1 MPQSDSMPQNASSF
15 RSQIGVLLM
24 ITGLFLLNFLSRLI
38 LGPLLPAVEEDLGI
52 SHSSAGALF
61 LSASLGYCSGLLLSG
76 FISSRLTH
84 RRTIIFSASTVG
96 LILVATFFVEAFW
109 VLTLCVFLLG
119 LAAGP
124 HLPSSLATITTLVD
138 KKDWGKAIS
147 VHELAPNLSFVIA
160 PIFAEVLL
168 SWTSWQGA
176 FGILGSIVLLMSL
189 VFAVFSR
196 GGDFHGEALHAKTV
210 LELVRRRSFWV
221 MLVFFGLGIGGS
233 LAVYNMVPL
242 YLVAEHGM
250 SRGSANTLLALS
262 RILGLAAA
270 FLAGWATDR
279 LGAKRTIGISFLITG
294 LLTLVL
300 GLVPAGWAVW
310 IVFLQPTAAVT
321 FFPPGFAALSR
332 IGSPTERNV
341 VVSMIVPFGFLLG
354 SGVVS
359 AFIGFLGDLGSFS
372 LGISTFGAVILCSLG
387 LLRYLRFQE

>member
-1 MPQSDSMPQNASSF
+1 MRGLTGEVSVTCLVYKENKHWEGLSLK
-15 RSQIGVLLM
+15 LL
-24 ITGLFLLNFLSRLI
+24 
-38 LGPLLPAVEEDLGI
+38 
-52 SHSSAGALF
+52 
-61 LSASLGYCSGLLLSG
+61 
-76 FISSRLTH
+76 
-84 RRTIIFSASTVG
+84 
-96 LILVATFFVEAFW
+96 
-109 VLTLCVFLLG
+109 
-119 LAAGP
+119 
-124 HLPSSLATITTLVD
+124 
-138 KKDWGKAIS
+138 
-147 VHELAPNLSFVIA
+147 
-160 PIFAEVLL
+160 
-168 SWTSWQGA
+168 
-176 FGILGSIVLLMSL
+176 
-189 VFAVFSR
+189 
-196 GGDFHGEALHAKTV
+196 

-300 GLVPAGWAVW
+300 GLVPAGWTVW

-332 IGSPTERNV
+332 IGSPTERNIV
-341 VVSMIVPFGFLLG
+341 ISMIVPFGFLLG

-372 LGISTFGAVILCSLG
+372 LGISAFGAVMLCSLG
-387 LLRYLRFQE
+387 LLRYLPFQE